1 MDIVLFGI
9 VIIFYTR
16 EAVSDLYVLHNI
28 LETWELASTRSRC
41 SMPQRYSSTREP
53 AMVIASAHWT
63 KKDQLDIKSNG
74 MFISTLGYDRY
85 AGSGS
90 LSNGSLTSCVKT
102 SIARVKY
109 GRTSLISIDPK
120 FVNYINSFRT
130 RKMHE
135 SDNCLLTLIST
146 WSIAS
151 SPNLLFA
158 WRASRR
164 SFSNVLIFSG
174 LCRSSDALLSHQL
187 WLDDCR
193 RGGHSHV

>member
-120 FVNYINSFRT
+120 FVNYINSVRT
-130 RKMHE
+130 
-135 SDNCLLTLIST
+135 
-146 WSIAS
+146 
-151 SPNLLFA
+151 
-158 WRASRR
+158 
-164 SFSNVLIFSG
+164 
-174 LCRSSDALLSHQL
+174 
-187 WLDDCR
+187 
-193 RGGHSHV
+193 